1 MKAVLLSM
9 MGLGVGGAAYFG
21 IHDKPDFERVLNR
34 PQMEVYAAFSAL
46 AQEGAISIPDPKSG
60 RSVTFRVTKVNGESI
75 GYEFLLDD
83 RTVMEA
89 ELSFAA
95 AGDNAGQTRMTA
107 EVDLD
112 EAALGSAL
120 EMESGL
126 ALSLLSERMIDR
138 EFARLMGHM
147 AGEVESRRP
156 LAPVGMDLASLRR
169 ARAEFGVAA
178 RSHDA
183 GTGPG
188 AGARPMSRAEP
199 MLDPD
204 RVAAA
209 NRRGA
214 ASRAARRAAPMVD
227 PNRAAAAY
235 RDGSANPAG
244 GWGR

>member
-9 MGLGVGGAAYFG
+9 MGLGVGGAAYFS
-21 IHDKPDFERVLNR
+21 IHDEPDFERILNR

-46 AQEGAISIPDPKSG
+46 APEGTVSIPDPKSG
-60 RSVTFRVTKVNGESI
+60 RRVTFKVTKVNGELI

-83 RTVMEA
+83 RAVVEA

-95 AGDNAGQTRMTA
+95 VGENSGQTRMTA
-107 EVDLD
+107 EVDFD

-138 EFARLMGHM
+138 EFARLMGHI

-169 ARAEFGVAA
+169 ARAEFRAAA
-178 RSHDA
+178 RSHEA
-183 GTGPG
+183 GTDPG
-188 AGARPMSRAEP
+188 AAARPMTRAEP

-204 RVAAA
+204 RAAAA
-209 NRRGA
+209 NRRGV
-214 ASRAARRAAPMVD
+214 ASRAARQAAPMVD

-235 RDGSANPAG
+235 RNGSANTAG